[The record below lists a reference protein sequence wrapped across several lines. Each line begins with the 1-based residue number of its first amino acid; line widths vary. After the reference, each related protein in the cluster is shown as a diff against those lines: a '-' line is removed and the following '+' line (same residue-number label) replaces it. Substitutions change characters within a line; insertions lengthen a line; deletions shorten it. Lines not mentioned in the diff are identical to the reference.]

1 MPFRVDRAGTRLKMI
16 RLRLGLT
23 TRQVAEMSR
32 HIAEAEQHQEAAFS
46 HARLVQIENGTS
58 TPSVYKLFALSAI
71 YGLSLNHLLS
81 FYIDPDTS
89 SRHLDVLT
97 DRTHLIDGDLPAQEE
112 QHVELP
118 TAFKGEV
125 SAGATTF
132 INEITKTW
140 GHIPVAW
147 LKSLNIRRGRYGII
161 GLSDFT
167 MYPLLRPGSFVQIDE
182 TERPRR
188 SARYVTEFDRPI
200 FFIETRTEYLCSWC
214 ELRGQRLISIP
225 HPLSPC
231 STREFAYDQ
240 EAQIIGRVIAV
251 AARLGQDDAAP
262 RPPYPRR
269 DDELD
274 HRDGTTPVQG

>member
-1 MPFRVDRAGTRLKMI
+1 MPLRMDRAGTRLKMI

-23 TRQVAEMSR
+23 TRQVAKMSR
-32 HIAEAEQHQEAAFS
+32 QIAEAEQHAEAALS

-71 YGLSLNHLLS
+71 YGLSITDVLS
-81 FYIDPDTS
+81 FYIDPDTAN
-89 SRHLDVLT
+89 RHLGLLT
-97 DRTHLIDGDLPAQEE
+97 DRTHLIDSDLLGPAD
-112 QHVELP
+112 HVELP
-118 TAFKGEV
+118 TAFKGDI

-132 INEITKTW
+132 INEIAKTW
-140 GHIPVAW
+140 GHIPMAW

-161 GLSDFT
+161 GLSDYT

-188 SARYVTEFDRPI
+188 SATYVTEFDRPI

-214 ELRGQRLISIP
+214 ELHRSRLISIP

-231 STREFAYDQ
+231 NTREFAYDQ
-240 EAQIIGRVIAV
+240 EAQIIGRVTAV
-251 AARLGQDDAAP
+251 AARLGRDGALLP
-262 RPPYPRR
+262 PRR
-269 DDELD
+269 DDEHD
-274 HRDGTTPVQG
+274 QRDRAVRVQG

>member
-1 MPFRVDRAGTRLKMI
+1 MPLRMDRAGTRLKMI

-32 HIAEAEQHQEAAFS
+32 QIAKAEQHAEAALS

-71 YGLSLNHLLS
+71 YGLSLTDLLS

-89 SRHLDVLT
+89 NRHLGLLA
-97 DRTHLIDGDLPAQEE
+97 DRTHLIDGDLPGPGD
-112 QHVELP
+112 HVELP
-118 TAFKGEV
+118 IAFKGEI

-132 INEITKTW
+132 INEIAKTW

-147 LKSLNIRRGRYGII
+147 LKSLNIRRGRYVII
-161 GLSDFT
+161 GLSDYT

-188 SARYVTEFDRPI
+188 SAAYVTEFDRPI

-214 ELRGQRLISIP
+214 EFRGSRLISIP

-231 STREFAYDQ
+231 STREFVYDQ
-240 EAQIIGRVIAV
+240 EAQIIGRVTAV
-251 AARLGQDDAAP
+251 AARLGRDGVPLQ
-262 RPPYPRR
+262 PRR
-269 DDELD
+269 DDEHD
-274 HRDGTTPVQG
+274 QRDRTVRVQG